1 MRRAPGPVKLEEP
14 RDPALRAGDARG
26 AAAPHYERL
35 MTPELTDAE
44 LTTLAQRASQG
55 DIDALERLFLAL
67 LPRVRNLVRYL
78 VRGDRDVDDLSQEAL
93 LHLLRGLGTYRGEG
107 EFRAWVDRV
116 VARSVFASR
125 RHRERATDWDM
136 SSDELTPTDSGALP
150 DAECARR
157 QLAAC
162 LDTLPDAQRGA
173 LVSHHV
179 LGMTVPEVS
188 AALGISEETVRS
200 RLRLGKERLKRLLG
214 IARWRKVG

>member
-1 MRRAPGPVKLEEP
+1 MSECALGASVKLEEHASP
-14 RDPALRAGDARG
+14 SC
-26 AAAPHYERL
+26 ERL
-35 MTPELTDAE
+35 MTPPELNDAE

-78 VRGDRDVDDLSQEAL
+78 VRGEREVDDLSQEAL
-93 LHLLRGLGTYRGEG
+93 LQLLRGLGTYRGDG

-125 RHRERATDWDM
+125 RRPEQATDW
-136 SSDELTPTDSGALP
+136 STTADELTPTDSRALP
-150 DAECARR
+150 DAECGRR
-157 QLAAC
+157 QLVAC
-162 LDTLPDAQRGA
+162 LDALPDPQRGA
-173 LVSHHV
+173 LVGHHV

-188 AALGISEETVRS
+188 EALGVPEETVRS
-200 RLRLGKERLKRLLG
+200 RLRLGKERLKHLLG